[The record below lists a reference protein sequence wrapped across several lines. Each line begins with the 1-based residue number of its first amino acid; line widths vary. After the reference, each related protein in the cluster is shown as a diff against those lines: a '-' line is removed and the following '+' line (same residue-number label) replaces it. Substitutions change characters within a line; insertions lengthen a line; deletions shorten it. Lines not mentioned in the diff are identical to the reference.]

1 MEREWTFEEGDAVD
15 AFGMPIDPRRRYL
28 RGSWITGIPFEEFL
42 RRWRDP
48 AEGYDADLDTESDH
62 ELLELCVVDWWC
74 YQPLQERRSIK
85 PDKSNKRPRPDGG
98 SGGGKRRLFSGG
110 AEGEAGGPS
119 SSGCAA

>member
-1 MEREWTFEEGDAVD
+1 
-15 AFGMPIDPRRRYL
+15 MPIDPRPLYR
-28 RGSWITGIPFEEFL
+28 RGSWITGIIFL

-62 ELLELCVVDWWC
+62 ELLELCVVVL
-74 YQPLQERRSIK
+74 PTSLRRNGARS
-85 PDKSNKRPRPDGG
+85 SRTRAT
-98 SGGGKRRLFSGG
+98 SGPGPTAAAVAANARGKRRLFSGG